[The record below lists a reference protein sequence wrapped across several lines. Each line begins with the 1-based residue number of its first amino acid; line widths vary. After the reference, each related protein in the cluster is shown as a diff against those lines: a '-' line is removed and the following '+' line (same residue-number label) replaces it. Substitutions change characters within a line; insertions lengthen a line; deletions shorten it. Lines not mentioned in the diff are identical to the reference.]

1 MQWPTF
7 QCFFFSVSPSWRY
20 DPVLLLSLRGFD
32 YNRSKLRRHSVT
44 SSLLSSTQA
53 DVIDTDQRPDN
64 SPRLVALGIDCCS
77 SVRHSTSAMTRNSER
92 AAKMFALTRASSPV
106 PRVEAK
112 PQILHTKSA
121 AAAKHSLHPPTSMD
135 HSPRLCS
142 ASATP
147 RLRWRRHTGR
157 NIESFEFK
165 SETASGVH
173 YRKNVHR
180 SAAKHGKSI
189 TKSPPT
195 TTR

>member
-147 RLRWRRHTGR
+147 RLRW
-157 NIESFEFK
+157 
-165 SETASGVH
+165 
-173 YRKNVHR
+173 
-180 SAAKHGKSI
+180 
-189 TKSPPT
+189 
-195 TTR
+195 